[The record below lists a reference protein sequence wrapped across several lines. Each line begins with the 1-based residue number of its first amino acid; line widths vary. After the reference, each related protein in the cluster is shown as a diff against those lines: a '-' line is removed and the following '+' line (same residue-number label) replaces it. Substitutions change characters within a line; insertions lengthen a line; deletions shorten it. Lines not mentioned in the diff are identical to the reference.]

1 MRSACS
7 ATAQETKTP
16 TPGNDG
22 VPPKTTRS
30 PAQPSATVSPPE
42 TASMT
47 STPAWETI
55 LSKAAGSGT
64 TSRVESAQTS
74 CLAAG
79 APTSST
85 VARVRPTAVSHPTV
99 SPAYSV
105 KLAPQE
111 ISSCSARVAT
121 TFSPAAE
128 TTTRWMVGWAGTTC
142 PAKKATIASSL
153 ATSRTGE
160 RRRRRRYHLR
170 DRRQWRRHLLRGG
183 RRRSP
188 GRRGGPG
195 GSQLRERARAFL
207 LPAGGW
213 RHARTGGDNQRGTR
227 GVW

>member
-111 ISSCSARVAT
+111 ISSCSARVTT

-128 TTTRWMVGWAGTTC
+128 TTTLWMVGWAGTTC

-153 ATSRTGE
+153 AASRTSGGE
-160 RRRRRRYHLR
+160 GDDIIFAIDGNGDDIFCGAGDDAVQADAEERVAASCENVLEPSSSLR
-170 DRRQWRRHLLRGG
+170 
-183 RRRSP
+183 
-188 GRRGGPG
+188 
-195 GSQLRERARAFL
+195 
-207 LPAGGW
+207 AGG
-213 RHARTGGDNQRGTR
+213 ATPEPEVTINGAPEEFGS
-227 GVW
+227 